1 MNRNSEIDSPTR
13 MASDHTIRF
22 VRPRSCIMK
31 YRAEIML
38 AMIKAKAMGTSMCMK
53 PAEAQESES
62 KGLII
67 APHAVTHS
75 VRMQAERVR

>member
-1 MNRNSEIDSPTR
+1 
-13 MASDHTIRF
+13 
-22 VRPRSCIMK
+22 MK
-31 YRAEIML
+31 YKAEIML

-67 APHAVTHS
+67 APHAVTHL